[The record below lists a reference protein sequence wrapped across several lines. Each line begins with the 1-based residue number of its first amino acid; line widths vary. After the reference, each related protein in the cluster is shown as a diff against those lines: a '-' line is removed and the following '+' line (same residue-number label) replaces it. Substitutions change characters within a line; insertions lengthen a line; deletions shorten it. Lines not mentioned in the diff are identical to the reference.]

1 MVKKIVVAANNSGG
15 LYGFRK
21 ELLCDFLKKNV
32 EVVCFTPFDVD
43 VEKLEELGVKL
54 VETPIDRRGLNPI
67 KDILLFFKYLKLIK
81 REKPDLVVTYT
92 IKPNIYASIASKLLH
107 VEYANNI
114 TGLGTAFQ
122 NDGLLRKIVV
132 ALYKIAFSKSK
143 VVFFENIENL
153 NTIVDLGIIDREKAC
168 LLNGAGVNLEEFN
181 FVNYPSQSDVTKF
194 LFMGRVMAE
203 KGVNELFEAMQRL
216 YKNGYNFELDVL
228 GNYEED
234 YENIINKYENDGW
247 LKYHGYQ
254 NDVKPF
260 IEKAHCFVLPSW
272 HEGMANTN
280 LECAAMGRP
289 LITSNIHGCLEAV
302 VENKSGYLCERKN
315 ANSLYDCLKKFI
327 ELPYDQKVEM
337 GKQSRIHMEEVF
349 DKTKV
354 VDETIKKL
362 FGE

>member
-1 MVKKIVVAANNSGG
+1 MNKVLIIANCASG
-15 LYGFRK
+15 LYDFREDLIRRLGTLNQK
-21 ELLCDFLKKNV
+21 VYTSVPADEYV
-32 EVVCFTPFDVD
+32 
-43 VEKLEELGVKL
+43 EELTSLGCKIID
-54 VETPIDRRGLNPI
+54 TPVDRRGVNPV
-67 KDILLFFKYLKLIK
+67 KDIKLLLRYFKIINQV
-81 REKPDLVVTYT
+81 KPDFVITYT
-92 IKPNIYASIASKLLH
+92 IKPSVYAGLICRLKKIP
-107 VEYANNI
+107 YAVNI
-114 TGLGTAFQ
+114 TGLGTTFQ
-122 NDGLLRKIVV
+122 NDGILKKLVT
-132 ALYKIAFSKSK
+132 AMYKVSSKNAK

-153 NTIVDLGIIDREKAC
+153 EIFVNLGIVKKENTK
-168 LLNGAGVNLEEFN
+168 LLNGAGVNLDKFSYRT
-181 FVNYPSQSDVTKF
+181 YPENTKTVRF
-194 LFMGRVMAE
+194 LFMGRIMAE

-349 DKTKV
+349 DKNKV
-354 VDETIKKL
+354 VDETIKEL